1 MNITVSI
8 RTHYGTQYIYPV
20 CDAAQIF
27 CDLTGKKTLSHKD
40 IDLIKYLG
48 YSINVQ
54 QPQVTL

>member
-20 CDAAQIF
+20 CDAAQKL
-27 CDLTGKKTLSHKD
+27 CDLTGKKTLSQKD
-40 IDLIKYLG
+40 IGIIKYLG

-54 QPQVTL
+54 QDKVTL